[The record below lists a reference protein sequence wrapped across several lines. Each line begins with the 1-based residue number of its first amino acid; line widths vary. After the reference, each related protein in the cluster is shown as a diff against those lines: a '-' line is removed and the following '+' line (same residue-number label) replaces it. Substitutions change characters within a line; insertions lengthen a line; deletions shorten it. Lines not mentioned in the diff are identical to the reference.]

1 MNRRNERPVALRPW
15 AAILVALALLGA
27 GCGKDDKSKVAA
39 DKTTT
44 TTAASSTT
52 TSTEASTTTTAAG
65 STSTTAKAGTAT
77 TKTSATTATTAATTT
92 TTVARLSGD
101 ITVLAAASLTDSF
114 NEMGA
119 AFQAANPGVHVKF
132 SFDSSSTLA
141 GQANQGAPADVFASA
156 DDANMKKA
164 TDGGSAQDPKPFTRN
179 RLAIIVG
186 KGNAKGV
193 ASVKDFERSGL
204 LWVRCADG
212 VPCGDYAK
220 QILAAAKVDTTN
232 HPPKSLETNVKGV
245 VTKVTGGTADA
256 GIVYVTDGK
265 AASSS
270 SETIDIPD
278 DINVIANYPIAR
290 LKQTGHADVANAFIA
305 FVLSP
310 QGQNILLKYGF
321 LPLS

>member
-15 AAILVALALLGA
+15 AAILVASALLGA

-164 TDGGSAQDPKPFTRN
+164 TDGGSAQDP
-179 RLAIIVG
+179 
-186 KGNAKGV
+186 
-193 ASVKDFERSGL
+193 
-204 LWVRCADG
+204 
-212 VPCGDYAK
+212 
-220 QILAAAKVDTTN
+220 
-232 HPPKSLETNVKGV
+232 
-245 VTKVTGGTADA
+245 
-256 GIVYVTDGK
+256 
-265 AASSS
+265 
-270 SETIDIPD
+270 
-278 DINVIANYPIAR
+278 
-290 LKQTGHADVANAFIA
+290 
-305 FVLSP
+305 
-310 QGQNILLKYGF
+310 
-321 LPLS
+321 